1 MPDEGIG
8 TKVSVLGDKEYKA
21 ALADIGRQLTVL
33 NTNMAATQSAFDDQ
47 GDAMDALRSKSAS
60 LQSIYEVQAQKV
72 KLISE
77 QLEKAKQ
84 DYGENSKQ
92 VDNLQIALNRAQTA
106 MNKTGSEI
114 RDTERKLDDMES
126 ALDDSAD
133 ASDGLKTSAD
143 KAATAV
149 ADEGT
154 AADDAEE
161 KNTALGDA
169 MGSVGEIAG
178 GALKVALEAAAAA
191 VAALATAAVAGGK
204 HLWELGDDYQQ
215 AVGQLSAQTGATG
228 DELNELGSIAEQV
241 YRDNFGGSLND
252 VATSMATVKTNTG
265 LMGDELKAA
274 TENSYAL
281 RDTFGM
287 EFEESSRAASALMKR
302 FGLSADEAYNL
313 IAVGAQKGANQN
325 GDLLDVISE
334 YAPKYAE
341 MGLTADQMMQTFING
356 AENGVFQIDKVGD
369 AVKEFSI
376 RAIDG
381 SDSTKEAFKA
391 LGLNATYMAAEI
403 AEGGPVAENAFREV
417 VAALMKVEDPI
428 KRNTI
433 AVALFGTQYEDLGQ
447 AALPI
452 LAGITDTSDTAVDA
466 LSQINEVK
474 YNNLSDALGGVKRQ
488 IEGEFMPLAKTMS
501 QTATDALND
510 ISTAL
515 SDGFQPEDIRV
526 IGESIATALMDG
538 ISLLDTLLNENMG
551 MVNEALAAAVA
562 VVVEA
567 LPALV
572 DAILPAAMGL
582 LQSIVDAVTANIE
595 PLTALAASIVTNVAA
610 FLVENTAALIGAAT
624 SLVTG
629 LVDGISAALPQLLPA
644 AASMV
649 TELVTGLAAALPDI
663 LASGTGLIEN
673 LVNGINA
680 ALPTLTAALPQIVTA
695 ILTALTEALPQ
706 ILTQGAAIL
715 TSLITGL
722 VGAIPDLVAALP
734 QIVTAIWDG
743 ITAIDWGTLGLNLIQ
758 GLVDGLTAAVASLME
773 SIKNVF
779 VSIWDAIK
787 GVFGINSPSTV
798 AAEAGGFILDGL
810 IAGFEE
816 AVTAACEA
824 VKRIFGKIWDA
835 IKSIFGFGGESDESK
850 EAKEA
855 GQDIMGGIKDGITGS
870 ETDLETAVKNAAQKA
885 LTKFETE
892 FGVTEGN
899 STKTKP
905 YGEGL
910 AKGINDG
917 LSGVTESTFSTGATN
932 VFTAVGDAIN
942 TAFGV
947 SGTGFLGMGA
957 NSAEKFKSIGEAIC
971 KAIADGISSNNNN
984 TEAVKTAI
992 TSIANAAY
1000 TQAVAEMASGITGG
1014 TDTVNAAVD
1023 EVAGAALDAAEKIL
1037 SKTAGTELGK
1047 NWTTGVKAGII
1058 NMRSQLVN
1066 TTTQVMKAAH
1076 TAARAAISQQLGQNV
1091 GRTFATGVRDG
1102 IQSQRGQVT
1111 GAASGLGSA
1120 ALSALW
1126 GAIGSG
1132 GSKFNAIGAAIA
1144 SGVARGIR
1152 NNQSVITSAAKNAA
1166 QAAYNAAKSTLKI
1179 ASPSK
1184 VMAEIGEH
1192 YDEGFAQGIE
1202 RGMAGVL
1209 ESARALSALAAD
1221 ETQGGAGF
1229 TSVQAQGQSI
1239 DYGRLGDAVADSF
1252 QRRGMGR
1259 TVVQMDKRIVG
1270 ESVEPS
1276 VSRATQQ
1283 RANRSVAGRSA
1294 RMVLA

>member
-8 TKVSVLGDKEYKA
+8 TKVSVLGDKEYKT

-47 GDAMDALRSKSAS
+47 GDAMDALRLKSAS

-114 RDTERKLDDMES
+114 RDTERKLDGMES

-169 MGSVGEIAG
+169 MSSVGEIAG

-204 HLWELGDDYQQ
+204 HLLELGDDYQQ

-228 DELNELGSIAEQV
+228 EELNELGSIAEQV
-241 YRDNFGGSLND
+241 YRDNFGESLND

-538 ISLLDTLLNENMG
+538 IEKIGTLISDNRETF
-551 MVNEALAAAVA
+551 NEAIKQIVDIMGQAMPGLLSVLSEPAMDLLQSVLDA
-562 VVVEA
+562 VVNNAEA
-567 LPALV
+567 IGKMAGDLISKIATFLTENAPNLV
-572 DAILPAAMGL
+572 DAAGDI
-582 LQSIVDAVTANIE
+582 
-595 PLTALAASIVTNVAA
+595 
-610 FLVENTAALIGAAT
+610 IG
-624 SLVTG
+624 S
-629 LVDGISAALPQLLPA
+629 
-644 AASMV
+644 
-649 TELVTGLAAALPDI
+649 
-663 LASGTGLIEN
+663 
-673 LVNGINA
+673 
-680 ALPTLTAALPQIVTA
+680 
-695 ILTALTEALPQ
+695 
-706 ILTQGAAIL
+706 
-715 TSLITGL
+715 
-722 VGAIPDLVAALP
+722 
-734 QIVTAIWDG
+734 
-743 ITAIDWGTLGLNLIQ
+743 
-758 GLVDGLTAAVASLME
+758 LVDGLLAEDTLANLVPAAIEMIGKLAVSLVENAGKLLEKAPEIIGHLVKGLLETDWLEIGKNLLDGLCQGIETALNAIKDTLLAPFQKIIDWVKEKLGIASPSTVFKEIGDFLLKGLSEGLLAGVEAVLSTVAD
-773 SIKNVF
+773 VF
-779 VSIWDAIK
+779 GRIWDAIK
-787 GVFGINSPSTV
+787 
-798 AAEAGGFILDGL
+798 
-810 IAGFEE
+810 
-816 AVTAACEA
+816 
-824 VKRIFGKIWDA
+824 K
-835 IKSIFGFGGESDESK
+835 IFGFGGESDESK

-870 ETDLETAVKNAAQKA
+870 EADLETAVKNAAQKA
-885 LTKFETE
+885 LTKFKTE

-957 NSAEKFKSIGEAIC
+957 NSASKFKAIGEAIC

-1047 NWTTGVKAGII
+1047 NWTTGVKTGIT

-1111 GAASGLGSA
+1111 SAASGLGSA

-1221 ETQGGAGF
+1221 ETQGSAGF

-1259 TVVQMDKRIVG
+1259 TVLQMDKRVVG

>member
-204 HLWELGDDYQQ
+204 HLLELGDDYQQ

-228 DELNELGSIAEQV
+228 EELNELGSIAEQV
-241 YRDNFGGSLND
+241 YRDNFGESLND

-663 LASGTGLIEN
+663 LASGTELIEN

-680 ALPTLTAALPQIVTA
+680 ALPTLT
-695 ILTALTEALPQ
+695 
-706 ILTQGAAIL
+706 
-715 TSLITGL
+715 
-722 VGAIPDLVAALP
+722 AALP

-758 GLVDGLTAAVASLME
+758 GLVDGLTAAVASLLE